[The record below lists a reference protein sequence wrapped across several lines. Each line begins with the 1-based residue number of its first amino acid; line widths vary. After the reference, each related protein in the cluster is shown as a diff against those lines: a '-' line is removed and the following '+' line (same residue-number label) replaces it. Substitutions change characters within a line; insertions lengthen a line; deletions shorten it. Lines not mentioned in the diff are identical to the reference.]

1 MTMTLSSFCDAMGIE
16 TLPIGVYDAPDPELF
31 APMVPLK
38 GCIFDHYQDFQSG
51 AAEVLDPAT
60 KGCPGCG
67 YWMLGKMRFP
77 SREAM
82 VTFLTDKE
90 GLRENSGLTEAWL
103 GAHPTFQPRN
113 GHIAIGPVSSE
124 RMKFLRTVTFF
135 VNPDQLSALIYGANY
150 HAHPDDP
157 EPVLATWGSGCGQ
170 MYSLFPDLSRAQA
183 IIGATDVAM
192 RQHIPPDLLA
202 FTVTVA
208 MLERLLSL
216 DDGHSFLG
224 KSFLSQLKLARKH

>member
-1 MTMTLSSFCDAMGIE
+1 MTLTLSSLCDAIGIK
-16 TLPIGVYDAPDPELF
+16 TLPIGVYDAPDPGLF
-31 APMVPLK
+31 APLVPLK
-38 GCIFDHYQDFQSG
+38 RCIFEHYQDFQSG
-51 AAEVLDPAT
+51 AVVVLDQT
-60 KGCPGCG
+60 TQGCPGCG
-67 YWMLGKMRFP
+67 YWMVGKGRFP

-90 GLRENSGLTEAWL
+90 GLRENSGLIEAWL
-103 GAHPTFQPRN
+103 DAHPTFQPRN
-113 GHIAIGPVSSE
+113 GYIAVGPVSDE

-150 HAHPDDP
+150 HAHPKDS
-157 EPVLATWGSGCGQ
+157 EPVLAPWGSGCGQ
-170 MYSLFPDLSRAQA
+170 MYSLFPDLSAAQA

-202 FTVTVA
+202 FTVTVP

-224 KSFLSQLKLARKH
+224 KPFLSQLKLARKS